1 MTYWNISFS
10 DIYSSCDKSSK
21 PKNRLSLMEG
31 GLRKKIQ
38 NYKTY
43 GVKKLKNLKKI
54 KIEDFNVESKSY

>member
-1 MTYWNISFS
+1 MMYCNISFF

-31 GLRKKIQ
+31 GLRQKIQ

-43 GVKKLKNLKKI
+43 SVKKLKKFFSKI
-54 KIEDFNVESKSY
+54 NQRLQCRI